1 MGILE
6 MIPEEY
12 WRQLFNELQTID
24 WAKKDE
30 EIRLQQERERE
41 RRSIEYVEAIK
52 RKQKEA
58 SRISHNKPESK
69 ARKREYQKK
78 YWAKKKNL

>member
-30 EIRLQQERERE
+30 EIRLQQERGRE
-41 RRSIEYVEAIK
+41 KRSIEYVEAIK
-52 RKQKEA
+52 RKQK
-58 SRISHNKPESK
+58 
-69 ARKREYQKK
+69 
-78 YWAKKKNL
+78 